1 MGLKSDH
8 ILDLLSHTVRI
19 SARKVDLI
27 DDRDNIKIMV
37 KGKIHI
43 CKRLGLN
50 ALSCIY
56 NKDRTVAGRQASGYL
71 IVKVNV
77 TRGINEVKDILLS
90 VLAL

>member
-1 MGLKSDH
+1 MDDRFQNILDIESHLRGDPRCVVSLKSDH
-8 ILDLLSHTVRI
+8 ILDLLRHTVRI

-50 ALSCIY
+50 ALSRIY
-56 NKDRTVAGRQASGYL
+56 NKDRTVTRRKAS
-71 IVKVNV
+71 
-77 TRGINEVKDILLS
+77 
-90 VLAL
+90 